1 MFLREFTSDVKEA
14 DIMSAFKDFFPIAM
28 HELKITKL
36 PKIRLT
42 KHVAEHDQPTFGRF
56 SEQDNDILIGI
67 ANRHVLDILRTLAH
81 ELVHY
86 KQGIE
91 HQLESPHSGD
101 TGSPQENEA
110 HAVAGVIMRH
120 FNKKYP
126 HYFKTKPLE
135 L

>member
-1 MFLREFTSDVKEA
+1 MFIREFTEYKEA
-14 DIMSAFKDFFPIAM
+14 DVMAAFRDFFPIAM
-28 HELKITKL
+28 QELKISKL

-42 KHVAEHDQPTFGRF
+42 KQVESQDQPTFGRF
-56 SEQDNDILIGI
+56 SEQDNDIIIGI
-67 ANRHVLDILRTLAH
+67 SNRHVIDILRTLAH
-81 ELVHY
+81 ELVHF
-86 KQGIE
+86 KQGLE

-126 HYFKTKPLE
+126 HYFRTKPLE